1 MDMHSRNQY
10 LKSIRE
16 EYLRASKTKKGL
28 LLDEAGKRTDLSRL
42 YLIRKLSPLA
52 DLEPK
57 RPYEKRKRETKYGS
71 DIKVA
76 LARVWEIFDYP
87 CGQRLAPLLK
97 TEVKRLRA
105 FRELMITNEVS
116 KKLQRISSATIDR
129 KLRHEK
135 EVMLRLRKKGRPK
148 SKSLLYQKIPVRLND
163 WDTSIIGNLG
173 IDFVEH
179 CGSSKRGEYIS
190 SLSTTDIAS
199 GWWEG
204 EGVMGR
210 GQYPTVEALKRIRG
224 RIPLKVLEIHPDN
237 DSAFINAHLWRYS
250 QKEGLKFSRSR
261 PNKKNDNAYIEQKNW
276 THVKKVLGYL
286 RYDTLEEL
294 AIIND
299 LYRNELRLFKNFFQ
313 PVMKLKSKIRIGG
326 KVKRKYDSPKTPC
339 QRLMESDQ
347 IPKET
352 KKKLRAAYLALN
364 PAQLKRTMDIKLDKL
379 YQVYQKKG
387 RSQEV
392 KPFKKQRPRL
402 LTNHMIQ
409 PEVLHLPT

>member
-10 LKSIRE
+10 LKSLRK
-16 EYLRASKTKKGL
+16 EYLRVSKKEKGK
-28 LLDEAGKRTDLSRL
+28 LLDEAEKRTDLCRK
-42 YLIRKLSPLA
+42 YLIRKLSPLT
-52 DLEPK
+52 DLDSK
-57 RPYEKRKRETKYGS
+57 RPHEKRRREATYGS
-71 DIKVA
+71 DIKA
-76 LARVWEIFDYP
+76 PLAKVWEIFDYP

-97 TEVKRLRA
+97 TEVERLRA
-105 FRELMITNEVS
+105 FRELRITNEVA

-129 KLRHEK
+129 KLKHEK
-135 EVMLRLRKKGRPK
+135 EVLHLLRRKGRPK

-179 CGSSKRGEYIS
+179 CGSSKRGEYINT
-190 SLSTTDIAS
+190 LSTTDIAS

-210 GQYPTVEALKRIRG
+210 GQYPTLEALKRIRE
-224 RIPLKVLEIHPDN
+224 RTPFKWLEIHPDN
-237 DSAFINAHLWRYS
+237 DSTIVNAHVYRFT
-250 QKEGLKFSRSR
+250 QKEKIRFSRSR
-261 PNKKNDNAYIEQKNW
+261 PNKKNDNPYIEEKNW

-286 RYDTLEEL
+286 RYDTQEEL

-326 KVKRKYDSPKTPC
+326 RVKRTYDLPKTPY

-352 KKKLRAAYLALN
+352 KRKLKATYLALN
-364 PAQLKRTMDIKLDKL
+364 PAQLKRSIDIKLDKL
-379 YQVYQKKG
+379 YQVYQKKEHY
-387 RSQEV
+387 QEV
-392 KPFKKQRPRL
+392 KPFKKRRPSL
-402 LTNHMIQ
+402 VTNYMIQ
-409 PEVLHLPT
+409 PEVFRLPT

>member
-10 LKSIRE
+10 LKSLRE
-16 EYLRASKTKKGL
+16 EYPSSTKKNKGQ
-28 LLDEAGKRTDLSRL
+28 LLDEAEKRTGLSRL
-42 YLIRKLSPLA
+42 YLIRKLNPLI
-52 DLEPK
+52 DLGSK
-57 RPYEKRKRETKYGS
+57 KTREKRKRETEYGS

-97 TEVKRLRA
+97 TEVERLRT
-105 FRELMITNEVS
+105 FKELRVTNEVS

-129 KLRHEK
+129 KLRHQK
-135 EVMLRLRKKGRPK
+135 EVLHLLRRKGHSKN
-148 SKSLLYQKIPVRLND
+148 KSLLYQKIPIRLND

-173 IDFVEH
+173 LDFVEH
-179 CGSSKRGEYIS
+179 CGSSKRGEYVN

-210 GQYPTVEALKRIRG
+210 GQYPTLEALKRIRK
-224 RIPLKVLEIHPDN
+224 RSPFKWLEIHPDN
-237 DSAFINAHLWRYS
+237 DSAFINAHLLRYC
-250 QKEGLKFSRSR
+250 QKDGLRFSRSR
-261 PNKKNDNAYIEQKNW
+261 PNRKNDNPYIEEKNW

-286 RYDTLEEL
+286 RYDTYEEL
-294 AIIND
+294 SMIND

-313 PVMKLKSKIRIGG
+313 PVMKLKSKTRIGG
-326 KVKRKYDSPKTPC
+326 KVKRKYDSPKTPY

-347 IPKET
+347 ISKET
-352 KKKLRAAYLALN
+352 KKRLKVTYLALN

-379 YQVYQKKG
+379 YRAYQEKG
-387 RSQEV
+387 RSQRV
-392 KPFKKQRPRL
+392 VPFKRQRPRL
-402 LTNHMIQ
+402 LTNYMIQ
-409 PEVLHLPT
+409 PEAFHLPT